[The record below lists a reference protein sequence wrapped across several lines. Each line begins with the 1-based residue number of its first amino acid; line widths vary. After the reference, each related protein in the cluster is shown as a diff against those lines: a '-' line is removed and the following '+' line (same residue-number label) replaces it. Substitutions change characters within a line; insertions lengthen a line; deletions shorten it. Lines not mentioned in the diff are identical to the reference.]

1 MAQMASHTNLK
12 VSVSSTFSLV
22 FSAAKV
28 DIKLPKH
35 SKMLFSRSGLKKKN
49 KQEGIRLSVAPQI
62 HNR

>member
-35 SKMLFSRSGLKKKN
+35 SKMLFSRSTTTTTTKHFIP
-49 KQEGIRLSVAPQI
+49 KQVEVG
-62 HNR
+62 